1 MEGDLPVSR
10 RCLRIDPRGLAV
22 MGYRWS
28 LAAVV
33 AAALFAVAWILCDQL
48 ADLGAGGSSA
58 AAGVLAIV
66 VFGLTAR
73 ATRPERPR
81 VQHLRSAHAKPDGL
95 GRQIGAQP
103 RDVLAGPAARSGARG
118 GELPERPEVT
128 GRSTPHAGDMHVRD
142 GTVLTQD
149 IQFIVDNAGMK
160 VRGKRKTPA
169 GDVWEERLRIRWS
182 AVTGLGFSIGSHD
195 SVIALYAWAA
205 AGKPHYVADSRALD
219 HLQWTQLGELI
230 AGATF
235 GRLTLDV
242 ASRDDPRSIW
252 PDW

>member
-1 MEGDLPVSR
+1 
-10 RCLRIDPRGLAV
+10 
-22 MGYRWS
+22 MGYRLS

-33 AAALFAVAWILCDQL
+33 AAALFAVAWVLCDQL
-48 ADLGAGGSSA
+48 AGLGVGGSSA
-58 AAGVLAIV
+58 AAGALAIV
-66 VFGLTAR
+66 VFGLTASV
-73 ATRPERPR
+73 TRPERPR

-95 GRQIGAQP
+95 GRQNGAQP
-103 RDVLAGPAARSGARG
+103 REVLARPAARSGARG
-118 GELPERPEVT
+118 GDLLERPGVT
-128 GRSTPHAGDMHVRD
+128 GRSTPLAGAMYVRD
-142 GTVLTQD
+142 RTVLTRD
-149 IQFIVDNAGMK
+149 IQFVVDDVGMQ

-195 SVIALYAWAA
+195 SVVALYARAA
-205 AGKPHYVADSRALD
+205 TGKPHYVADSRVLD
-219 HLQWTQLGELI
+219 HLQWTQLGGLI
-230 AGATF
+230 AGATS